1 MGGIHLSLPC
11 KSVYLIF
18 LFFFWPLMQDGVFLL
33 PGCCDPFND
42 KALRAS
48 RGCVFRLPLILGEWD
63 DLMTWTKSNRVSMF
77 AADPGDDSGTNCSPR
92 NEAVDGLVE
101 SVKPSSTLEAA
112 CMEDKICLV
121 LGSEGQGLSE
131 LALQECTRIAIPMP
145 GGVESLNVAIAG
157 GILLYLMQSQAL
169 TKS

>member
-1 MGGIHLSLPC
+1 MRVNQCLSFQTVRLLLLLLLLLH
-11 KSVYLIF
+11 S
-18 LFFFWPLMQDGVFLL
+18 MQDGVFLL

-48 RGCVFRLPLILGEWD
+48 RGCVFRLPLIVGEWD

-77 AADPGDDSGTNCSPR
+77 AADPGDDSGMDCSTR
-92 NEAVDGLVE
+92 KESVDGLIK
-101 SVKPSSTLEAA
+101 SVKSFSTLEAA
-112 CMEDKICLV
+112 CMDKICLV

-131 LALQECTRIAIPMP
+131 FALRECTKISIPMP

-157 GILLYLMQSQAL
+157 GILLYLLKSQAL

>member
-1 MGGIHLSLPC
+1 M
-11 KSVYLIF
+11 LI
-18 LFFFWPLMQDGVFLL
+18 QDGVFLL

-48 RGCVFRLPLILGEWD
+48 RGCVFRLPLIVGEWD
-63 DLMTWTKSNRVSMF
+63 DLMTWSKSNRVSLF
-77 AADPGDDSGTNCSPR
+77 AADPRDDNGTNGGIR
-92 NEAVDGLVE
+92 DENVVGLIE
-101 SVKPSSTLEAA
+101 SIGSGSTLEAA

-121 LGSEGQGLSE
+121 LGSEGQGLSDD
-131 LALQECTRIAIPMP
+131 ALQLCTRIAIPMP

-157 GILLYLMQSQAL
+157 GILLYLLKSQVL

>member
-1 MGGIHLSLPC
+1 
-11 KSVYLIF
+11 
-18 LFFFWPLMQDGVFLL
+18 MQDGVFLL

-48 RGCVFRLPLILGEWD
+48 RGCVFRLPLIVGEWD
-63 DLMTWTKSNRVSMF
+63 DLMTWTKLNRVSMF
-77 AADPGDDSGTNCSPR
+77 AADPGDDGGTDCSIRKESG
-92 NEAVDGLVE
+92 DGLIK
-101 SVKPSSTLEAA
+101 SVQYSSTLEAA

-131 LALQECTRIAIPMP
+131 FALRECTKITIPMP

-157 GILLYLMQSQAL
+157 GILLYLLKSQAL